1 MVDGAIRL
9 VVPSVFTKKDGSV
22 YNLNEAEKGYKTV
35 GDIKLHIANNMVYDK
50 DGSKG
55 DFESFGIDVKS
66 LVIGS
71 ITLDK
76 DGKYSKDGKVV
87 GAVIPLWFKEVVI
100 NTNKSKDKALDKS
113 YITGRTVKMGNDFSG
128 KITLDAKNKDLFA
141 IDSKGNGKMGAK
153 LRHFGFAENAK
164 YADIASHVNLET
176 TPDKFSVNI
185 TFEDTEN
192 VKGFAINRN
201 NWYISDPDLLK
212 WLKTDEAKAMTNV
225 KAEELHSFITGK
237 FDVISE
243 ELSFEDWNRLAEIR
257 DELDKSLASQLMTII
272 RVITMVFGVLI
283 IFYSITLVLA
293 YWIDI
298 FNVLM
303 EFSIL
308 NLLTN
313 KRLYPISTKEDL
325 EYITYSKGDVKY
337 VTFWNVLFIMICG
350 IAVGLVFI
358 YTTPILEFLSYAYY
372 KITSW
377 VGVI

>member
-1 MVDGAIRL
+1 MEFYLGTYEGSLTQNMNSLKDFLIGANYELDWLERPEGHSWGLWRSTVD
-9 VVPSVFTKKDGSV
+9 
-22 YNLNEAEKGYKTV
+22 
-35 GDIKLHIANNMVYDK
+35 
-50 DGSKG
+50 
-55 DFESFGIDVKS
+55 
-66 LVIGS
+66 
-71 ITLDK
+71 
-76 DGKYSKDGKVV
+76 
-87 GAVIPLWFKEVVI
+87 
-100 NTNKSKDKALDKS
+100 
-113 YITGRTVKMGNDFSG
+113 KMLIF
-128 KITLDAKNKDLFA
+128 F
-141 IDSKGNGKMGAK
+141 
-153 LRHFGFAENAK
+153 F
-164 YADIASHVNLET
+164 
-176 TPDKFSVNI
+176 PDNS
-185 TFEDTEN
+185 
-192 VKGFAINRN
+192 
-201 NWYISDPDLLK
+201 S
-212 WLKTDEAKAMTNV
+212 
-225 KAEELHSFITGK
+225 
-237 FDVISE
+237 DVISE